1 VKRLL
6 ILTASCRLDGGAADA
21 ADAICAREAEG
32 LGRNVQIE
40 GHLKTGA
47 RVLLVGDMTTDGRSK
62 VNFCNALRDAGAT
75 IEHCFVV
82 FFYDLFPEGRK
93 ILSDLAISLHAL
105 ATWWDELEAAKRSGR
120 YDQGRL
126 ADVEAF
132 MKDPVGWS
140 KAHGGAAQ
148 VKGSAGCRA
157 TS

>member
-1 VKRLL
+1 
-6 ILTASCRLDGGAADA
+6 
-21 ADAICAREAEG
+21 
-32 LGRNVQIE
+32 
-40 GHLKTGA
+40 
-47 RVLLVGDMTTDGRSK
+47 MTTDGRSK

-82 FFYDLFPEGRK
+82 FFYDLFPEGLK

-105 ATWWDELEAAKRSGR
+105 ATWWGVLEAAKRSGR

-148 VKGSAGCRA
+148 AA
-157 TS
+157 E